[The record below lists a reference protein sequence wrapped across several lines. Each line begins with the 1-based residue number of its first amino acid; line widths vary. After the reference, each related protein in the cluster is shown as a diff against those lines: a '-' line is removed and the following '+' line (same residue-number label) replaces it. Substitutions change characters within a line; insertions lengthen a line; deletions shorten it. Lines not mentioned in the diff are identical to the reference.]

1 MTKDETNHHQAAYAI
16 VSLNETTKARPM
28 SQATSAQQAEL
39 YKLIR
44 AYNLAKGKTAN
55 IYIDRR
61 YTFGVA
67 HNFGMLWKQ
76 RGFLTSSVQK
86 IKKNSSSVL
95 ELLEA
100 PQLHKS
106 LATIKVPGD
115 SMANT
120 EEIEIIIWL
129 TLLLSQQC

>member
-16 VSLNETTKARPM
+16 VSLNETTEARPM
-28 SQATSAQQAEL
+28 SQATFARQAEL

-44 AYNLAKGKTAN
+44 ACNLAKGKMTN

-67 HNFGMLWKQ
+67 HNFAMLWKQ

-86 IKKNSSSVL
+86 EKKKK
-95 ELLEA
+95 
-100 PQLHKS
+100 QFFCFR
-106 LATIKVPGD
+106 
-115 SMANT
+115 
-120 EEIEIIIWL
+120 
-129 TLLLSQQC
+129 TLRGYPIT